1 MAGSPSPSS
10 SSPGSTAPEAQ
21 ARPGAPEASRRT
33 GLIVFAWLWVGA
45 PLAYGVYELVLK
57 AAQLFTG

>member
-10 SSPGSTAPEAQ
+10 SSPGGTAPEAP

-33 GLIVFAWLWVGA
+33 GLIVFAWLWVGI

>member
-1 MAGSPSPSS
+1 MT
-10 SSPGSTAPEAQ
+10 SSPATSDTTPE
-21 ARPGAPEASRRT
+21 PRRT
-33 GLIVFAWLWVGA
+33 GLIVFAWLWVGI